1 MKFDMLMSSCILS
14 SKAFCSQ
21 GTICFELLKG
31 IPAFCVAIA
40 VAIVAWRQYLVS
52 KAKLNL
58 DLYKER
64 YEIFE
69 ETWEFLSNPSA
80 TTNSLGYSPK
90 FTNLIPRA
98 EFLFGEEIGEY
109 MSTISFKVTQMKM
122 IDLKIRASNNV
133 MQPDDIYTYTQLTN
147 WISTEATSGAK
158 KKFGQ
163 YLNFSEWQG

>member
-21 GTICFELLKG
+21 GTICFELMKG
-31 IPAFCVAIA
+31 FPAFCVAIA
-40 VAIVAWRQYLVS
+40 VAVVTWRQYLVS

-69 ETWEFLSNPSA
+69 ETWGFLSNPST

-98 EFLFGEEIGEY
+98 EFLFGSEIGEY
-109 MSTISFKVTQMKM
+109 MRTISLKVTQLKM
-122 IDLKIRASNNV
+122 IDLKTQANNAV
-133 MQPDDIYTYTQLTN
+133 MQPNDINEYTQLSQ
-147 WISTEATSGAK
+147 WIYAEATIGAK
-158 KKFGQ
+158 EKFGK
-163 YLNFSEWQG
+163 YLNFSQWS